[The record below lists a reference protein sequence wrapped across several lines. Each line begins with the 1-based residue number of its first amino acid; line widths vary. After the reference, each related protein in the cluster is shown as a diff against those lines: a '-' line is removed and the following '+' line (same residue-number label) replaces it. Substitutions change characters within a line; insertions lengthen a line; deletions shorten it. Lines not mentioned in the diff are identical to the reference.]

1 MNEEAGDLPDQRV
14 MDCKAAVVSAESK
27 DDERIPTVWPLLRLE
42 AVHIHSPTS
51 SQEPSSLSAMALCCH
66 RYFDPEQGRPRCQ
79 HLLHQSDQTDR
90 SDRSDRSRA
99 QRWSHFLSW
108 MSLLLHFRRLLDRSS
123 LSFLR

>member
-42 AVHIHSPTS
+42 AVHIHSPTN

-79 HLLHQSDQTDR
+79 HLLHRVTGSVAKGNVIEAKSVHPYGR
-90 SDRSDRSRA
+90 
-99 QRWSHFLSW
+99 
-108 MSLLLHFRRLLDRSS
+108 
-123 LSFLR
+123 